1 MILDSVQN
9 PILKMQQWFNEFESK
24 RVKPNK
30 GMPLWA
36 LKVTDEELKQMN
48 RLLRALFSA
57 KDPSIVFNQH
67 SCAGYGKKFDQIFT
81 LYLATWIQRNFTGG
95 KERWPVVLRSIDISH
110 DNRLNTYIYDSV
122 KAGLKYWG
130 IDLYSTSSAKQ
141 YFATLYCQGGFP
153 RSGLVGLSSGP
164 VPEYLDKVISQYA
177 LFHHTSEINDIAK
190 QQLELLPETLK
201 QVAFARL
208 ATVLVTKLME
218 YRDRYHLHGE
228 SDPVIALNVRHPQW
242 RDELPFLLCDEEA
255 YELIS
260 RLVRKTSA
268 IIRREQN
275 PVRIKRYLREDM
287 GHWEL
292 VAETYVNHTIHPQD
306 LSRVLALENLPKF
319 FDLYTQTNTGER
331 VRTASF
337 NLKGYANKRWQVIT
351 KFAHFYNADAA
362 SNIGYELWSDGQ
374 QFNSDTYYR
383 GEELN
388 KALPWIF
395 SAEGEKS
402 QYLGQG
408 NVQVK
413 QASALIVH
421 AGAVEPMNAR
431 SKVEKVGSITSLDR
445 DVYHV
450 VGKVKIALDYGF
462 IEVATG
468 ADEAQDVTCWLE
480 GKRNREAISHQH
492 VFEGKPTGMM
502 RFGVNKSQ
510 LIPSAEMFWKSVDSD
525 SLVLLSSDM
534 FSYGLGSVIW
544 FNSGQVMWQMKCA
557 ILPASSEFNVI
568 HYGKGEIELKAV
580 GFKNTDLGFV
590 ENEKNWLRD
599 VEVIED
605 MFLAEV
611 QIPASMP
618 DTFHPVLGWNNST
631 KNTLTFEFDSQQ
643 SGVCLL
649 SNKGNT
655 LNARGDKITLDDLYA
670 SSLKVKLGH
679 DSRSISVSAA
689 LLQHKNIKASI
700 TDVIQIPESKT
711 MVGSGELARMAQAL
725 FTQSDDTRD
734 RVSFK
739 FYSGRE
745 LLESRV
751 PAIEQFKY
759 PVASS
764 KEDRSMLR
772 IYGAQQHSNPDA
784 IQLYTAPIW
793 DLSREHTPLFKSV
806 GVRGELLFAMPK
818 INEPGPWFV
827 YAKNDRK
834 IQPRAVLV
842 AEKETEIKEYNYSR
856 LQLSIRDLLFNP
868 ETRSFDYSEMD
879 AALRELMYDLQH
891 KDWRTVQ
898 SFVEQLSIANPT
910 TFHIFKRLAANPDVF
925 ASLLLKQESLE
936 EFESVWSI
944 SLDMP
949 FEWATVTLNQ
959 WVDAIGL
966 TTKST
971 MESLLMMKGQ
981 LPEDQFEQIQKT
993 MLKSRLQNLSDK
1005 GEYFAAIVDASLFV
1019 LYDVKPSWMD
1029 LPIYASEGLP
1039 SYVADFHKQK
1049 SEYFSRQEGKLLT
1062 QIQNKHNDIRLKE
1075 LLDTRLS
1082 RDLLDAELKG
1092 FTQHYSVE
1100 KSKATR
1106 LAIPLELP
1114 VKVALY
1120 NAGAY
1125 PPADINEEELRLI
1138 NFALN
1143 RLSQFDRVW
1152 AQESMA
1158 IALKSAVKLR
1168 AQ

>member
-1 MILDSVQN
+1 MILDGVQS
-9 PILKMQQWFNEFESK
+9 PVVTMQQWFNEFESK
-24 RVKPNK
+24 RPKPKK

-36 LKVTDEELKQMN
+36 LKVTDEELQQMN
-48 RLLRALFSA
+48 KLLKALFRA
-57 KDPSIVFNQH
+57 KEPSIIFNQH
-67 SCAGYGKKFDQIFT
+67 SCSGYGKKFDQIFT

-110 DNRLNTYIYDSV
+110 SNRLNTYIYDSV
-122 KAGLKYWG
+122 RAGLKYWG
-130 IDLYSTSSAKQ
+130 LDLYSTSSANQ

-177 LFHHTSEINDIAK
+177 LFHHTSEISDISH
-190 QQLELLPETLK
+190 QQLQLLPETLK
-201 QVAFARL
+201 QPPFAKL
-208 ATVLVTKLME
+208 ATVLITKLME
-218 YRDRYHLHGE
+218 YRDTYHLHGE
-228 SDPVIALNVRHPQW
+228 SDPVIALDVRYPQW

-255 YELIS
+255 HELIG
-260 RLVRKTSA
+260 RLVRRTSA

-287 GHWEL
+287 GHWDL

-306 LSRVLALENLPKF
+306 LSRVLSLESLPKF
-319 FDLYTQTNTGER
+319 FDLYTHTNTGER

-362 SNIGYELWSDGQ
+362 SNIGYELWSDGHK
-374 QFNSDTYYR
+374 FNSDTYYR

-413 QASALIVH
+413 QSAALIVH
-421 AGAVEPMNAR
+421 SGTVEAANSR
-431 SKVEKVGSITSLDR
+431 SKVEKAGTIASLGR
-445 DVYHV
+445 DVYRV
-450 VGKVKIALDYGF
+450 VGKAKVELDYGF
-462 IEVATG
+462 IEVTTG
-468 ADEAQDVTCWLE
+468 AEEAQDVTCWLE
-480 GKRNREAISHQH
+480 GQRNHEAISHQH

-510 LIPSAEMFWKSVDSD
+510 PIPSEELFWKSVDSD
-525 SLVLLSSDM
+525 SLVPLNSEA
-534 FSYGLGSVIW
+534 FSYGLGSIVW
-544 FNSGQVMWQMKCA
+544 FNAGQVMWQMKCA
-557 ILPASSEFNVI
+557 ILPASSDFNVI
-568 HYGKGEIELKAV
+568 NYGRGEIELKAV
-580 GFKNTDLGFV
+580 GFNNTDLGFV

-599 VEVIED
+599 VDVIED
-605 MFLAEV
+605 MFFAEV

-618 DTFHPVLGWNNST
+618 DTFHPVLGWNNSPI
-631 KNTLTFEFDSQQ
+631 NTLTFEFDSLQ

-649 SNKGNT
+649 GSNGNT
-655 LNARGDKITLDDLYA
+655 LNARGNNITLDDLYA
-670 SSLKVKLGH
+670 SSLKVKLNQEA
-679 DSRSISVSAA
+679 SSISVSAA
-689 LLQHKNIKASI
+689 LMQHKRIKASV

-711 MVGSGELARMAQAL
+711 TIGSGELARMAQAL

-751 PAIEQFKY
+751 PPIVQFKY
-759 PVASS
+759 PVASL
-764 KEDRSMLR
+764 KENHAMLR
-772 IYGAQQHSNPDA
+772 IYGAHNHSNPDS
-784 IQLYTAPIW
+784 IELYTAPIW
-793 DLSREHTPLFKSV
+793 DLSREHTPLLKSE
-806 GVRGELLFAMPK
+806 GDRGELFFELPE

-827 YAKNDRK
+827 YSKNERK
-834 IQPRAVLV
+834 IQPRAVMV
-842 AEKETEIKEYNYSR
+842 PQQESEETSYDYTR
-856 LQLSIRDLLFNP
+856 LQLSIKDLSFDP
-868 ETRSFDYSEMD
+868 ETRSFDYLEMD
-879 AALRELMYDLQH
+879 ASLRELILDLQH
-891 KDWRTVQ
+891 RDWQTVQ
-898 SFVEQLSIANPT
+898 SFVEQLAVANPT
-910 TFHIFKRLAANPDVF
+910 TFHIFKRLSANPDVF
-925 ASLLLKQESLE
+925 AALLLKQESLE

-949 FEWATVTLNQ
+949 FEWLNVSLRQ
-959 WVDAIGL
+959 WIEAISL

-971 MESLLMMKGQ
+971 MDSLMMMKAQ
-981 LPEDQFEQIQKT
+981 LPAAQFEQIQNT

-1005 GEYFAAIVDASLFV
+1005 GEYYAAIVEASLFI
-1019 LYDVKPSWMD
+1019 LYGITPSWLDM
-1029 LPIYASEGLP
+1029 PIYSSEQEP
-1039 SYVADFHKQK
+1039 SHIADFHKQK
-1049 SEYFSRQEGKLLT
+1049 SEYYCRQEGRLLT

-1075 LLDTRLS
+1075 ILDSRLS
-1082 RDLLDAELKG
+1082 RDLLGAELKG
-1092 FTQHYSVE
+1092 FTQHYSVD
-1100 KSKATR
+1100 KSKAMR

-1114 VKVALY
+1114 VKVALN
-1120 NAGAY
+1120 NAGVY
-1125 PPADINEEELRLI
+1125 PAADIDEEESKLI

-1152 AQESMA
+1152 MQESMA
-1158 IALKSAVKLR
+1158 IAIKSAVKSR

>member
-1 MILDSVQN
+1 MTINNVHEPVSLM
-9 PILKMQQWFNEFESK
+9 LHWFNQFESVRPK
-24 RVKPNK
+24 STD

-36 LKVTDEELKQMN
+36 LKVTDEELLQMN
-48 RLLRALFSA
+48 KLLKSLFRA
-57 KDPSIVFNQH
+57 KDPSVVFNRH

-110 DNRLNTYIYDSV
+110 SNRLNSYIYDSV

-130 IDLYSTSSAKQ
+130 IDLYSTSYANQ

-177 LFHHTSEINDIAK
+177 LFHHTSEISDIAQ
-190 QQLELLPETLK
+190 QQLDLLPETLK
-201 QVAFARL
+201 QLPFAKL
-208 ATVLVTKLME
+208 ATVLITKLME
-218 YRDRYHLHGE
+218 YRDSYHLHGE

-255 YELIS
+255 YELIG
-260 RLVRKTSA
+260 RLVRRTSA

-287 GHWEL
+287 GHWDL

-306 LSRVLALENLPKF
+306 LSRVLALETLPKF

-331 VRTASF
+331 ARTASF
-337 NLKGYANKRWQVIT
+337 NLKGYANQRWQVIT
-351 KFAHFYNADAA
+351 KFAHFYNVDAA
-362 SNIGYELWSDGQ
+362 SNIVYELWSDGQ
-374 QFNSDTYYR
+374 KFNSDTYYR

-388 KALPWIF
+388 KALPWVF

-413 QASALIVH
+413 QVSALIVH
-421 AGAVEPMNAR
+421 AGSVEPASSR
-431 SKVEKVGSITSLDR
+431 SKVEKVGSIASLDR
-445 DVYHV
+445 DVYLV
-450 VGKVKIALDYGF
+450 VGKAKVELDYGF

-468 ADEAQDVTCWLE
+468 AEEAQDVTCWLE
-480 GKRNREAISHQH
+480 GQRNHEAISHQY
-492 VFEGKPTGMM
+492 VFKGKPTGMM

-510 LIPSAEMFWKSVDSD
+510 SIPNNELFWKSVDSD
-525 SLVLLSSDM
+525 SLVPLSSEV

-544 FNSGQVMWQMKCA
+544 FNAGQVMWQMKCA
-557 ILPASSEFNVI
+557 ILPASSDFNVI
-568 HYGKGEIELKAV
+568 DYGKGEIELKAI

-590 ENEKNWLRD
+590 EREKNWLRD
-599 VEVIED
+599 VDVIED

-618 DTFHPVLGWNNST
+618 DTFHPVLGWNNSA
-631 KNTLTFEFDSQQ
+631 KNTLTFEFDSMQ

-649 SNKGNT
+649 GSKGNT
-655 LNARGDKITLDDLYA
+655 FNARGSKITLDDLYA
-670 SSLKVKLGH
+670 SSLKVKL
-679 DSRSISVSAA
+679 SQESSSIIVSAA
-689 LLQHKNIKASI
+689 LMQQTRIKASI
-700 TDVIQIPESKT
+700 TDVIQIPET
-711 MVGSGELARMAQAL
+711 RVTVGSGELARMTQAL

-734 RVSFK
+734 RVLFK
-739 FYSGRE
+739 FYSGNE

-751 PAIEQFKY
+751 PAIEQFKF
-759 PVASS
+759 PVASL
-764 KEDRSMLR
+764 KDDRSMLR
-772 IYGAQQHSNPDA
+772 IYGAHDHSNSES

-793 DLSREHTPLFKSV
+793 DLSREHTPLLKSL
-806 GVRGELLFAMPK
+806 GDRGELLFTLPE

-842 AEKETEIKEYNYSR
+842 TQKETEVKEYNYSR
-856 LQLSIRDLLFNP
+856 LQLSIRDLVFSP
-868 ETRSFDYSEMD
+868 KIRSFNYTDMD
-879 AALRELMYDLQH
+879 EALRELMVDLQH
-891 KDWRTVQ
+891 SDWKIVQ

-925 ASLLLKQESLE
+925 ASLLLKQENLE

-944 SLDMP
+944 SLDIP
-949 FEWATVTLNQ
+949 FEWLSVPLNQ

-966 TTKST
+966 ATKST
-971 MESLLMMKGQ
+971 MDSLLMMKDK
-981 LPEDQFEQIQKT
+981 LPEDQFEQIQST

-1005 GEYFAAIVDASLFV
+1005 GEYFSAVVEASLFI
-1019 LYDVKPSWMD
+1019 LYGIKPSWMD
-1029 LPIYASEGLP
+1029 RPIYSSEEIP
-1039 SYVADFHKQK
+1039 SYIADFHKQK
-1049 SEYFSRQEGKLLT
+1049 SEYFIRQEGKLLT

-1082 RDLLDAELKG
+1082 RELLGPELKG

-1100 KSKATR
+1100 KSKAIR
-1106 LAIPLELP
+1106 LSIPVELP
-1114 VKVALY
+1114 VKIALY
-1120 NAGAY
+1120 NAAAY
-1125 PPADINEEELRLI
+1125 PATDFEEDELRLI

-1152 AQESMA
+1152 TQESMA

-1168 AQ
+1168 V

>member
-1 MILDSVQN
+1 MAINNVQDPVSLMLN
-9 PILKMQQWFNEFESK
+9 WFNQFESVRPK
-24 RVKPNK
+24 FTD

-36 LKVTDEELKQMN
+36 LKVTDEELLQMN
-48 RLLRALFSA
+48 KLLKSLFRA
-57 KDPSIVFNQH
+57 KDPSVVFNRH

-110 DNRLNTYIYDSV
+110 SNRLNSYIYDSV

-130 IDLYSTSSAKQ
+130 IDLYSTSYANQ

-153 RSGLVGLSSGP
+153 RSGLVGLSCGP

-177 LFHHTSEINDIAK
+177 LFHHTSEINDIAQ

-201 QVAFARL
+201 QLPFAKL
-208 ATVLVTKLME
+208 ATVLITKLME
-218 YRDRYHLHGE
+218 YRDSYHLHGE
-228 SDPVIALNVRHPQW
+228 SDPVIALNIRHPQW

-255 YELIS
+255 YELIG
-260 RLVRKTSA
+260 RLVRRTSA

-287 GHWEL
+287 GHWDL

-306 LSRVLALENLPKF
+306 LSRVLALETLPKF

-331 VRTASF
+331 TRTASF
-337 NLKGYANKRWQVIT
+337 NLKGYVNQRWQVIT
-351 KFAHFYNADAA
+351 KFAHFYNVDAA

-374 QFNSDTYYR
+374 KFNSDTYYR

-388 KALPWIF
+388 KALPWVF

-413 QASALIVH
+413 QVSALIVH
-421 AGAVEPMNAR
+421 AGSVEPASSR
-431 SKVEKVGSITSLDR
+431 SKVEKVGSIASLDR
-445 DVYHV
+445 DVYLV
-450 VGKVKIALDYGF
+450 VGKAKVELDYGF
-462 IEVATG
+462 IEVVTG
-468 ADEAQDVTCWLE
+468 AEEAQDVTCWLE
-480 GKRNREAISHQH
+480 GQRNHEAISHQY
-492 VFEGKPTGMM
+492 VFKGKPTGMM

-510 LIPSAEMFWKSVDSD
+510 SIPNNELFWKSVDSD
-525 SLVLLSSDM
+525 ALVPLSSEV

-544 FNSGQVMWQMKCA
+544 FNVGQVMWQMKCA
-557 ILPASSEFNVI
+557 ILPASSDFNVI
-568 HYGKGEIELKAV
+568 NYGKGEIELKV
-580 GFKNTDLGFV
+580 IGFKNTDLGFV
-590 ENEKNWLRD
+590 EREKNWLRD
-599 VEVIED
+599 VDVIED

-618 DTFHPVLGWNNST
+618 DTFHPVLGWSNSA
-631 KNTLTFEFDSQQ
+631 KNTLTFEFDSMQ

-649 SNKGNT
+649 GSKGNRF
-655 LNARGDKITLDDLYA
+655 NARGSKITLDDLYA
-670 SSLKVKLGH
+670 SSLKVKL
-679 DSRSISVSAA
+679 SQESSSITVSAA
-689 LLQHKNIKASI
+689 LMQHKRIKASI
-700 TDVIQIPESKT
+700 TDVIQIPET
-711 MVGSGELARMAQAL
+711 RVTVGSGELARMTQAL

-734 RVSFK
+734 RVLFK
-739 FYSGRE
+739 FYSGNE

-751 PAIEQFKY
+751 PAIEQFKF
-759 PVASS
+759 PVASL
-764 KEDRSMLR
+764 KDDRSMLR
-772 IYGAQQHSNPDA
+772 IYGAHDHSNSES

-793 DLSREHTPLFKSV
+793 DLSREHTPLLKSF
-806 GVRGELLFAMPK
+806 GDRGELLFTLPE

-827 YAKNDRK
+827 YSKNDRK

-842 AEKETEIKEYNYSR
+842 TQKETEVKEYNYSR
-856 LQLSIRDLLFNP
+856 LQLSIRDLVFSP
-868 ETRSFDYSEMD
+868 EIRSFNYTDMD
-879 AALRELMYDLQH
+879 EALRELMVDLQH
-891 KDWRTVQ
+891 SDWQIVQ
-898 SFVEQLSIANPT
+898 SFVEQLSIASPT

-925 ASLLLKQESLE
+925 TSLLLKQESLE

-949 FEWATVTLNQ
+949 FEWLSVPLNQ

-971 MESLLMMKGQ
+971 MESLLMMKDQ
-981 LPEDQFEQIQKT
+981 LPEDHFEQIQST

-1005 GEYFAAIVDASLFV
+1005 GEYFSAVVEASLFS
-1019 LYDVKPSWMD
+1019 LYDIKPSWMD
-1029 LPIYASEGLP
+1029 RPIYSSEEVP
-1039 SYVADFHKQK
+1039 SYIADFHKQK
-1049 SEYFSRQEGKLLT
+1049 SEYFIRQEGKLLT

-1082 RDLLDAELKG
+1082 RELLGSELKG

-1100 KSKATR
+1100 KSKAIR
-1106 LAIPLELP
+1106 LSIPVELP
-1114 VKVALY
+1114 VKIALH
-1120 NAGAY
+1120 NAAAY
-1125 PPADINEEELRLI
+1125 PAADFDEDELRLI

-1152 AQESMA
+1152 TQESMA

-1168 AQ
+1168 A